1 MCLRT
6 FPLIHGH
13 ANVFRGPPKRSG
25 SQEFGEVCTDK
36 KESLRVRHS
45 KTSRHVN
52 PPGCDFASRGLPC
65 PRSLLVS
72 RILTKLSI
80 DKVPGD
86 LSFLDDQTA
95 PKSYCLKMTEA
106 RSQNGYHR
114 DASSNN
120 PQSKEGDRRGDRAET
135 QHPIGSRESW
145 ASQQT
150 AGLQMCLNC
159 LLPRHIL
166 FFNTWCSKGHVC
178 LQPRE
183 KAFASLCTR
192 HD

>member
-1 MCLRT
+1 MLSGDPLVGAALRSLVKSART
-6 FPLIHGH
+6 RKK
-13 ANVFRGPPKRSG
+13 ASG
-25 SQEFGEVCTDK
+25 LSFLK
-36 KESLRVRHS
+36 KAGRTRHS
-45 KTSRHVN
+45 KTSRRVN
-52 PPGCDFASRGLPC
+52 PPGCDFASRGLTC

-120 PQSKEGDRRGDRAET
+120 PQSKEGDRRGDEAET
-135 QHPIGSRESW
+135 QHPIGSRES
-145 ASQQT
+145 
-150 AGLQMCLNC
+150 
-159 LLPRHIL
+159 
-166 FFNTWCSKGHVC
+166 
-178 LQPRE
+178 
-183 KAFASLCTR
+183 
-192 HD
+192 